1 MKRRSGDRIGMAAS
15 KAQERTLPGETPVWD
30 QADDARWGDPQRRA
44 RLRRRVLYGAL
55 VGVLAAE
62 IVGAFVWIAAS
73 HYDRGR
79 QALAAGI
86 YSTAIDEFSAA
97 RILVVPYR
105 DANELRSEAEE
116 ALAADEARQRAAR
129 ARDAAL
135 AVLLREADALVA
147 AGDAADALT
156 RLREAR
162 ARVPEG
168 PLGEAAATRALA
180 DGLAHRLAE
189 AARAA
194 LAAAHWLE
202 AERYAASLLLLS
214 PSSDVGSKLAREA
227 RLGKALQAKLA
238 IAGREAGRGH
248 WRRCLVLALAV
259 VKQRPDFP
267 GASRLVARARAAL
280 APKPAPAT
288 PAPAVTSTPAPP
300 APPQPP
306 PP

>member
-1 MKRRSGDRIGMAAS
+1 MAAS
-15 KAQERTLPGETPVWD
+15 KAHSRTLPGETPVWN
-30 QADDARWGDPQRRA
+30 QADGTEWDDPQRRA
-44 RLRRRVLYGAL
+44 RLRRRILYGAL

-86 YSTAIDEFSAA
+86 YATAVDEFSAA

-105 DANELRSEAEE
+105 DANALRGQAEK
-116 ALAADEARQRAAR
+116 ALAAEKDEREATRM
-129 ARDAAL
+129 RDAAM
-135 AVLLREADALVA
+135 ASLLREVGSRVSGGNA
-147 AGDAADALT
+147 AGALAG
-156 RLREAR
+156 LREAR

-168 PLGEAAATRALA
+168 PLSDVPATRSLA
-180 DGLAHRLAE
+180 DSLTRRLARE
-189 AARAA
+189 ARAA
-194 LAAAHWLE
+194 LASAHWHT
-202 AERYAASLLLLS
+202 AELFAAGLLLLS
-214 PSSDVGSKLAREA
+214 PARGDAAKLAQEA
-227 RLGKALQAKLA
+227 SVGKALQAKLA
-238 IAGREAGRGH
+238 EAKRAADRGR
-248 WRRCLVLALAV
+248 WQRCLVLALAV

-280 APKPAPAT
+280 APKASAT
-288 PAPAVTSTPAPP
+288 PAPAVPATPAPP